1 MKKLFVLVVVILF
14 LGGCS
19 GATRTRNANLIVTE
33 TEVIMNTRAFD
44 GTFSH
49 TLFLTADTQLSFES
63 LERGRRFDIDVTS
76 DVDDFSPL
84 YGNSVSGT
92 FNVSI
97 TDDGNYTITVTG
109 RGRFSISWE

>member
-1 MKKLFVLVVVILF
+1 MKKLLILVVILF

-19 GATRTRNANLIVTE
+19 GATRTRNANLIITD

-49 TLFLTADTQLSFES
+49 TLFLTADTQLSVES
-63 LERGRRFDIDVTS
+63 LEQGRRFDIDVTS
-76 DVDDFSPL
+76 DVDDFSPM
-84 YGNSVSGT
+84 YGNRVSGT
-92 FNVSI
+92 LNVRI
-97 TDDGNYTITVTG
+97 IDDGNYTITVTG